1 MSLTLAQ
8 DDRDV
13 LTPEDFAERLE
24 SGAAQL
30 WRGERSA
37 IMLQRTEYH
46 RSGEVVMEAGPA
58 SGDMDEILAAVPR
71 LEDWAREIGC
81 TQVHVHAG
89 RKGWE
94 RALRE
99 QGYEVHQV
107 ILRKLL

>member
-1 MSLTLAQ
+1 MSLTLAE
-8 DDRDV
+8 DARDV
-13 LTPEDFAERLE
+13 LTPDDFQERID

-30 WRGERSA
+30 WQGERSA

-71 LEDWAREIGC
+71 LEDWARSIGC

-94 RALRE
+94 RALRA
-99 QGYEVHQV
+99 QGYEVMQV
-107 ILRKLL
+107 ILRKVL